1 MCLCVRY
8 RVHVRSCVRTRVL
21 ARVYACGAECT
32 CVRESVRVLV
42 DARVGACVCGRASGH
57 AYLRV

>member
-1 MCLCVRY
+1 M
-8 RVHVRSCVRTRVL
+8 HARSCVRTRVL
-21 ARVYACGAECT
+21 TRVHACGAECT